1 MDSLSDFAQAKK
13 MRGSSKIKMKKNG
26 IQWFDKKEAAR
37 SMFPYLLTF
46 WSLKHFPK
54 FFVNFI
60 AWCASF
66 FYFIF
71 DRRARCEAIRYQ
83 KILKECSPNLKIR
96 PLKQLASFAISLGEK
111 IDCWTNSENPIPFEN
126 IHLHND
132 DVYDLISNLN
142 EKRGAFIF
150 ISHLG
155 NFEIL
160 RSLAAAHKMGVQNE
174 VALTVIS
181 DKEISSNFS
190 KVLQKIAP
198 QFFENTVSIN
208 EITPATM
215 EKFMDTIS
223 RGGLV
228 VCAGD
233 RLSKNASGKIV
244 SQDFLG
250 KSAPF
255 SYGAFLLALL
265 LDAPVYFMFGF
276 KEKNLFFS
284 RKFEMYVKKARTEI
298 SSSRKKRDECI
309 KNLCAEY
316 ARTLEDF
323 CKMYP
328 YQWYNF
334 FDFWAFPLEKNI
346 GEKNGK

>member
-1 MDSLSDFAQAKK
+1 M
-13 MRGSSKIKMKKNG
+13 
-26 IQWFDKKEAAR
+26 
-37 SMFPYLLTF
+37 
-46 WSLKHFPK
+46 
-54 FFVNFI
+54 NFI
-60 AWCASF
+60 AWCASL

-71 DRRARCEAIRYQ
+71 DKRARCEVIRYQ
-83 KILKECSPNLKIR
+83 KKLKEIDPSFKIK
-96 PLKQLASFAISLGEK
+96 PLKQFASFAVTLGEK
-111 IDCWTNSENPIPFEN
+111 IDCWTNSKNPIPFEN
-126 IHLHND
+126 ICLRDD
-132 DVYDLISNLN
+132 DVQELISQLN

-160 RSLAAAHKMGVQNE
+160 RSLATAHKMGVQNE

-181 DKEISSNFS
+181 DNEISSNFS
-190 KVLQKIAP
+190 KVLQQISP
-198 QFFENTVSIN
+198 QFFENTVDIN

-233 RLSKNASGKIV
+233 RISKNASQRIL
-244 SQDFLG
+244 SQNFLG
-250 KSAPF
+250 KPAPF
-255 SYGAFLLALL
+255 SYGAFFLALL
-265 LDAPVYFMFGF
+265 LDAPIYFIFGF
-276 KEKNLFFS
+276 KKTNLFFS

-298 SSSRKKRDECI
+298 SSSRKKRDESI

-316 ARTLEDF
+316 ARTLEEF
-323 CKMYP
+323 CKIYP

-334 FDFWAFPLEKNI
+334 FDFWAFPAEDSDEKNS
-346 GEKNGK
+346 GEKSGK

>member
-1 MDSLSDFAQAKK
+1 MDSLSDFARAKK
-13 MRGSSKIKMKKNG
+13 ARGSSKIKMKKEG
-26 IQWFDKKEAAR
+26 IQWFDKKEVAR

-46 WSLKHFPK
+46 WCLKHFPR
-54 FFVNFI
+54 FLVNFI
-60 AWCASF
+60 AWCVSV

-83 KILKECSPNLKIR
+83 KILKKCNPNLKIR
-96 PLKQLASFAISLGEK
+96 PLRQLTSFAISLGEK
-111 IDCWTNSENPIPFEN
+111 IDCWTNSKNPIPFEN
-126 IHLHND
+126 ICFHDD
-132 DVYDLISNLN
+132 DVHELISQLN

-160 RSLAAAHKMGVQNE
+160 RSLANAHKMGVQSE

-181 DKEISSNFS
+181 DKEVSSNFS
-190 KVLQKIAP
+190 KTLRQIAP
-198 QFFENTVSIN
+198 QFFENTVSID

-244 SQDFLG
+244 AQDFLG

-265 LDAPVYFMFGF
+265 LEVPVYFIFGF
-276 KEKNLFFS
+276 KKKNLFFS

-298 SSSRKKRDECI
+298 SASRKKREGCI
-309 KNLCAEY
+309 RNLCAEY

-334 FDFWAFPLEKNI
+334 FDFWAFPNSEN
-346 GEKNGK
+346 